1 MGWATKKNK
10 TWELRHLMWTFTSII
25 LFFPFP
31 VHIHPF
37 VMMSQASKSKVR
49 SWYVMAW
56 ALLMI
61 ELALFGSFLFFWGA
75 ISQGML
81 LTLGGSV
88 VSYILGNGLLLNQAK
103 PYLKRLELAEVR
115 PLTWIGSVEKQQR
128 LELAQASMETPQSFV
143 TKMLHYRKEINNT
156 NIHQHID
163 KIIRLFHLLEQRDIM
178 EAEKFLVRHG
188 TVINVIRQYDE
199 LENTR
204 LHNQV
209 TIDSK
214 LKLESVLAQAAIAIE
229 QDVTNIIKSSLL
241 DVSAE
246 SDVYIQTLKNRNLL
260 KE

>member
-1 MGWATKKNK
+1 
-10 TWELRHLMWTFTSII
+10 
-25 LFFPFP
+25 
-31 VHIHPF
+31 
-37 VMMSQASKSKVR
+37 
-49 SWYVMAW
+49 
-56 ALLMI
+56 
-61 ELALFGSFLFFWGA
+61 
-75 ISQGML
+75 
-81 LTLGGSV
+81 
-88 VSYILGNGLLLNQAK
+88 LGNGLLLNQAK
-103 PYLKRLELAEVR
+103 PYLKRLEVGEVR
-115 PLTWIGSVEKQQR
+115 PLTWIGSVERQQR

-143 TKMLHYRKEINNT
+143 TKMLHYRKEINNA

-163 KIIRLFHLLEQRDIM
+163 KIIRLFHLLEQKDMM

-188 TVINVIRQYDE
+188 TVINVLRQYDE

-204 LHNQV
+204 LHNQI

-214 LKLESVLAQAAIAIE
+214 VKLESVLAQAAIAIE

>member
-10 TWELRHLMWTFTSII
+10 TWELRHLMWTFASII
-25 LFFPFP
+25 LFLPLP

-49 SWYVMAW
+49 SWYLMAW
-56 ALLMI
+56 TLLLV
-61 ELALFGSFLFFWGA
+61 ELALFGSFLFFFGA
-75 ISQGML
+75 MSQGML

-103 PYLKRLELAEVR
+103 PYLKRLEVGEVR
-115 PLTWIGSVEKQQR
+115 PLTWIGSVERQQR

-143 TKMLHYRKEINNT
+143 TKMLHYRKEINNA

-163 KIIRLFHLLEQRDIM
+163 KIIRLFHLLEQKDMM

-188 TVINVIRQYDE
+188 TVINVLRQYDE

-204 LHNQV
+204 LHNQI

-214 LKLESVLAQAAIAIE
+214 VKLESVLAQAAIAIE